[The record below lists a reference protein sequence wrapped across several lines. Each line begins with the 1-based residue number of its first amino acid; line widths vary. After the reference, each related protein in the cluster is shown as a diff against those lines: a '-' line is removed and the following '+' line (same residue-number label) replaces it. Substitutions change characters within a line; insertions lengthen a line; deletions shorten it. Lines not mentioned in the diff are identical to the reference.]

1 MSIKLENIVDNL
13 LSWFDENKRSLP
25 WRDNPEP
32 YYVWVSEIML
42 QQTRV
47 EAVKGYFD
55 RFIQELPT
63 LEALANAE
71 EERLLK
77 LWEGLGYYNRVRN
90 LNKAA
95 RIIMEEYHGV
105 IPKDYKVLMKLP
117 GIGSYTAG
125 AIASIAYNERVPAVD
140 GNVLR
145 ITKRLQADCSDIS
158 KQQVV
163 KEVEKQMQDI
173 IPKRAGDFN
182 QALMDLGATICI
194 PNGRPLCEKCPVRE
208 HCQGFKKD
216 VCMLLPVKP
225 SKKPRKIE
233 DRTVVLLEYD
243 NKLALHRRGK
253 KGLLAGLWELP
264 NIESRLTIEE
274 VEERLEEFGVREFD
288 LQLLGRAKHIF
299 SHIEWNM
306 LGYHV
311 IIKTWNTQRKQ
322 KPLMR
327 ENGSFLPMPEDYTWV
342 DRRELTNTYAL
353 PSAFDYYKI
362 WNKEEEPDKPKG
374 NNQVKGKIR

>member
-1 MSIKLENIVDNL
+1 MSINLGNIVDKL
-13 LSWFDENKRSLP
+13 LIWFDENKRSLP
-25 WRDNPEP
+25 WRDDPKP

-47 EAVKGYFD
+47 EAVKGYFQ
-55 RFIQELPT
+55 RFIEELPT
-63 LEALANAE
+63 VEALANADE
-71 EERLLK
+71 EKLLK

-95 RIIMEEYHGV
+95 KVIMEEYNGS
-105 IPKDYKVLMKLP
+105 IPKDYTALLKLP

-145 ITKRLQADCSDIS
+145 ITKRLTADFSDIS
-158 KQQVV
+158 KSKVV
-163 KEVEKQMQDI
+163 KEVEEQI
-173 IPKRAGDFN
+173 SEILPSCPGDFN
-182 QALMDLGATICI
+182 QALMDLGATICL
-194 PNGRPLCEKCPVRE
+194 PNGRPHCERCPIKEDCLGYR
-208 HCQGFKKD
+208 QD

-225 SKKPRKIE
+225 LKKPRRLE
-233 DRTVVLLEYD
+233 DKTVVIMEYQG
-243 NKLALHRRGK
+243 KMALNRREK

-264 NIESRLTIEE
+264 NMEGKLTLEE
-274 VEERLEEFGVREFD
+274 LEQRLEQFGLEEYD
-288 LQLLGRAKHIF
+288 IELLGRAKHIF

-311 IIKTWNTQRKQ
+311 IIKKWKKHKIQ
-322 KPLMR
+322 KPYMQ
-327 ENGSFLPMPEDYTWV
+327 EDGSFLPMPEEFTWV
-342 DRRELTNTYAL
+342 EQQQLSKNYAL

-362 WNKEEEPDKPKG
+362 WNRG
-374 NNQVKGKIR
+374 

>member
-1 MSIKLENIVDNL
+1 MSNGLENIVDDL
-13 LSWFDENKRSLP
+13 LRWFDENKRSLP

-47 EAVKGYFD
+47 EAVKGYFQ
-55 RFIQELPT
+55 RFIKELPT
-63 LEALANAE
+63 VKALASAKE
-71 EERLLK
+71 EKLLK

-90 LNKAA
+90 MNKAA

-105 IPKDYKVLMKLP
+105 IPREYAQLVKLP

-145 ITKRLQADCSDIS
+145 ITKRLQADFSDIS

-163 KEVEKQMQDI
+163 KEVEKQMQEI
-173 IPKRAGDFN
+173 IPERAGDFN

-194 PNGRPLCEKCPVRE
+194 PNGRPLCERCPVKE
-208 HCQGFKKD
+208 YCQGYKQD

-233 DRTVVLLEYD
+233 DRTVVLMEYD

-264 NIESRLTIEE
+264 NMESRLT
-274 VEERLEEFGVREFD
+274 VEEIQQMLYDFGVQEFD

-311 IIKTWNTQRKQ
+311 LIKKWNPHRRQ

-327 ENGSFLPMPEDYTWV
+327 EDGSLLPMPEDYTWV
-342 DRRELTNTYAL
+342 DRKDLLSKYAL

-362 WNKEEEPDKPKG
+362 WNKEEEPDAQKRKAQA
-374 NNQVKGKIR
+374 NGKKQ